1 MRLHSLTFL
10 ACVGA
15 LVVAAPAALPSAAEA
30 SYGAVPA
37 DSAAKKKKCKKGQVK
52 VKVGKRVS
60 CRPLKKVMPKP
71 RAGDPRKLFTQFVLK
86 KDWSK
91 FRNRRGKRPPSLP
104 RLIRKAGRGAPALL
118 TRATSRGLGRLD
130 AMAASAVAARAGARA
145 TQTAAG
151 CAQISQAPRTTDRFT
166 SRGGGGPS
174 ATVGVEL
181 GPDGASMGIE
191 LTGNEFSV
199 KVDIDMGLCD
209 PNEVEAPGCPTAVG
223 RLAGEIRYKFKVA
236 IQVTK
241 GGTDVWSQAMEVTR
255 KTKLVGWNEVDAK
268 LDRLDVDDLETSTF
282 RLGGTTRDF
291 PPITMRTRLERT
303 TQVDMRS
310 GNYEPGRSNVEVT
323 LQMEGLFGPDR
334 EEAEADAE
342 RKAREDGDRQFR
354 AVVDKAISGYRF
366 REEAWQ
372 TPSPAKCAELR
383 LSPASN
389 SLTLRGGSA
398 GSFSATA
405 IAKADGSPS
414 ELDARLSEM
423 QNAAFSPTRAGGQRA
438 QFSYSNVVPSAPP
451 GSKVRVKVHAT
462 SKAGVAE
469 AIWEQPIQP
478 PFEINKIAGN
488 FSGSYTVPTG
498 GGRTGVVSWTGGA
511 TFERT
516 TPPGF
521 AGASGGYVLKAGSV
535 SIHYSGGSIVGDA
548 LCNMSGST
556 FVDLFQDAGGSIGV
570 NPVDPAKLFEEGL
583 HNYSANVTLG
593 FGPEVDLTESSCADA
608 NHNGTVH
615 ADFPVGAIQV
625 LDTGPDQLQSPD
637 GIHYNGSYSDSG
649 SGITQ
654 QRTWVLTGTKDPP

>member
-1 MRLHSLTFL
+1 MRLPGLALL
-10 ACVGA
+10 ACLAA
-15 LVVAAPAALPSAAEA
+15 LAVATAALPSPAEA
-30 SYGAVPA
+30 SFGAVPA
-37 DSAAKKKKCKKGQVK
+37 DSAAKKKRCKKSQVK
-52 VKVGKRVS
+52 VRVGKRIS
-60 CRPLKKVMPKP
+60 CRPLRKVLPKP
-71 RAGDPRKLFTQFVLK
+71 RAGDPRKLFTQFVFK

-104 RLIRKAGRGAPALL
+104 RLLGKVGRGGPALL
-118 TRATSRGLGRLD
+118 TRATSRGLRRLD
-130 AMAASAVAARAGARA
+130 GMANEAAAARANARA
-145 TQTAAG
+145 AQTAAG
-151 CAQISQAPRTTDRFT
+151 CAAIRDAPRKSDSFT
-166 SRGGGGPS
+166 SGGGGGPR

-181 GPDGASMGIE
+181 GPDGATMGIDV
-191 LTGNEFSV
+191 TGNGVTVS
-199 KVDIDMGLCD
+199 VDIDMGLCD

-223 RLAGEIRYKFKVA
+223 RLPGEIRYKFKVA

-268 LDRLDVDDLETSTF
+268 LDRLDIDDLETSTF

-291 PPITMRTRLERT
+291 PPITMRTRLERN

-310 GNYEPGRSNVEVT
+310 GDYEPGRSNVEVT

-354 AVVDKAISGYRF
+354 AVVEKAISGYRF

-372 TPSPAKCAELR
+372 VPSPAKCAELKVT
-383 LSPASN
+383 PASN
-389 SLTLRGGSA
+389 TLTLSGGST

-405 IAKADGSPS
+405 IAKTDGSPS
-414 ELDARLSEM
+414 ELDARLSDM
-423 QNAAFSPTRAGGQRA
+423 QNAAFSPTRAGGQHA
-438 QFSYSNVVPSAPP
+438 QFSYSDVVPSAPP
-451 GSKVRVKVHAT
+451 GSKVVVKVHAT

-469 AIWEQPIQP
+469 ATWEQPLRP

-498 GGRTGVVSWTGGA
+498 GGRTGVVSWTGSA

-521 AGASGGYVLKAGSV
+521 PGASGSYALKAGSV
-535 SIHYSGGSIVGDA
+535 SIHFSGGSIVGDA
-548 LCNMSGST
+548 LCDMSGST

-570 NPVDPAKLFEEGL
+570 NPVNPAKLFEQGP
-583 HNYSANVTLG
+583 HNYSGNVSLG
-593 FGPEVDLTESSCADA
+593 FGPEVDLTESSCAA
-608 NHNGTVH
+608 AEHNGTVH
-615 ADFPVGAIQV
+615 SDYPVGAIQV
-625 LDTGPDQLQSPD
+625 LDTGPDELQSPD
-637 GIHYNGSYSDSG
+637 GIHYNGTYSDSNG
-649 SGITQ
+649 GVTTQ
-654 QRTWVLTGTKDPP
+654 TTWVLTGAKDPS

>member
-1 MRLHSLTFL
+1 MRLSRLALL
-10 ACVGA
+10 ACVAA
-15 LVVAAPAALPSAAEA
+15 LVAAAPVAAPSAAEA
-30 SYGAVPA
+30 SFGAVPA
-37 DSAAKKKKCKKGQVK
+37 DSAAKKKRCKKGQVK

-71 RAGDPRKLFTQFVLK
+71 RAGDPRKLFTQFVFK

-104 RLIRKAGRGAPALL
+104 RLIRRAGRGAPALL
-118 TRATSRGLGRLD
+118 TKATSRGLGRLD
-130 AMAASAVAARAGARA
+130 VMAAGASAARARA
-145 TQTAAG
+145 AQTGAG
-151 CAQISQAPRTTDRFT
+151 CAQVNQAPRSRDSFT
-166 SRGGGGPS
+166 SNGGGGTS

-191 LTGNEFSV
+191 LTGNEYTV
-199 KVDIDMGLCD
+199 RVDIDMGLCD
-209 PNEVEAPGCPTAVG
+209 PNEVEAPACPTAVG
-223 RLAGEIRYKFKVA
+223 RLAGEIRYKLKVA
-236 IQVTK
+236 IQVTR

-255 KTKLVGWNEVDAK
+255 RTKLVGWNDVDAK
-268 LDRLDVDDLETSTF
+268 LDRLDIDDLETSTF
-282 RLGGTTRDF
+282 RLGGSTRAF
-291 PPITMRTRLERT
+291 PPLTMRTRIERS

-310 GNYEPGRSNVEVT
+310 GAYDPGQSAVDVSFD
-323 LQMEGLFGPDR
+323 MEGLYGPDR
-334 EEAEADAE
+334 DDAEADAE
-342 RKAREDGDRQFR
+342 RKARTDADRQFR
-354 AVVDKAISGYRF
+354 AVVEKAISGYRH

-372 TPSPAKCAELR
+372 VASPSTCAELR
-383 LSPASN
+383 LAPAPN
-389 SLTLRGGSA
+389 TLTLRGGST
-398 GSFSATA
+398 GTFTATA

-451 GSKVRVKVHAT
+451 GSKVRVKVHST

-488 FSGSYTVPTG
+488 FSGSYTVAAG
-498 GGRTGVVSWTGGA
+498 GGRTGVVSWTGSA

-521 AGASGGYVLKAGSV
+521 PGATGSFVLKAGSV

-548 LCNMSGST
+548 LCDMSGST
-556 FVDLFQDAGGSIGV
+556 FVDLFQNAGGSIGV
-570 NPVDPAKLFEEGL
+570 NPADPAKLFEEGP
-583 HNYSANVTLG
+583 HNYSGDVTLG
-593 FGPEVDLTESSCADA
+593 FGPEVDLTESSCADSS
-608 NHNGTVH
+608 HNGTVH
-615 ADFPVGAIQV
+615 ADYPVGAIQV
-625 LDTGPDQLQSPD
+625 LDTGPDELQSPD

-649 SGITQ
+649 SGVTQ
-654 QRTWVLTGTKDPP
+654 QRTWVLTGTKDPS

>member
-1 MRLHSLTFL
+1 MRHSALTVL
-10 ACVGA
+10 ACVAG
-15 LVVAAPAALPSAAEA
+15 LVAAAPAAAPSGAEA
-30 SYGAVPA
+30 SFGAVPA
-37 DSAAKKKKCKKGQVK
+37 DAAAKKKCKKGQVK

-60 CRPLKKVMPKP
+60 CRPLKKVLPKP
-71 RAGDPRKLFTQFVLK
+71 RAGDPRKLFTQFVFK

-104 RLIRKAGRGAPALL
+104 RLIGKVGRGGPALL
-118 TRATSRGLGRLD
+118 TRAVSRGLSRLD
-130 AMAASAVAARAGARA
+130 AMTNEAAAARAGARA
-145 TQTAAG
+145 AQTASG
-151 CAQISQAPRTTDRFT
+151 CAAMSHAPRTSDSFT
-166 SRGGGGPS
+166 SGGGGGPS

-181 GPDGASMGIE
+181 GPDGATMGIDV
-191 LTGNEFSV
+191 TGNGFSV
-199 KVDIDMGLCD
+199 SVDIDMGLCD

-268 LDRLDVDDLETSTF
+268 LDRLDIDDLETSTF

-291 PPITMRTRLERT
+291 PPMTMRTRLERS
-303 TQVDMRS
+303 TQVDMRT
-310 GNYEPGRSNVEVT
+310 GAYEPGRSNVEVSF
-323 LQMEGLFGPDR
+323 QMEGLFGPDR
-334 EEAEADAE
+334 DEAEADAE

-354 AVVDKAISGYRF
+354 AVVDKAISGYRS
-366 REEAWQ
+366 REDAWQ
-372 TPSPAKCAELR
+372 VASPAKCAELR

-389 SLTLRGGSA
+389 TLTLSGGSA

-438 QFSYSNVVPSAPP
+438 QFSYSDVVPSAPP
-451 GSKVRVKVHAT
+451 GSKVLVKVHAT

-469 AIWEQPIQP
+469 ATWEQPLRP

-498 GGRTGVVSWTGGA
+498 GGRTGVVSWTGSA
-511 TFERT
+511 TFVRT

-521 AGASGGYVLKAGSV
+521 PGASGSYVLKAGSV

-556 FVDLFQDAGGSIGV
+556 FVDLFQDAGGSVGV
-570 NPVDPAKLFEEGL
+570 NPVDPSKLFEQGP
-583 HNYSANVTLG
+583 HNYSSSVGLG
-593 FGPEVDLTESSCADA
+593 FGPEVDLTESSCTAA
-608 NHNGTVH
+608 EHNGTVH
-615 ADFPVGAIQV
+615 ADYPVGAIKV
-625 LDTGPDQLQSPD
+625 LDTGPDELQSPD
-637 GIHYNGSYSDSG
+637 GIHFNGTYSESNG
-649 SGITQ
+649 GVTKET
-654 QRTWVLTGTKDPP
+654 TWVLTGTKDPP